1 MMISNFYERKTTK
14 FLVYMLVIGLAFTDL
29 IPAYAGTDAE
39 NSSNE
44 PEPKEQRSQQDLFP
58 FKPGDGLYVSTLPD
72 SSSFLNQVFQIDDS
86 GFVEFPI
93 VGRVA
98 VNKMT
103 EQELSTFI
111 KNNFQQYMRFPN
123 VFVKPMLRL
132 SILGGVARPG
142 LYYIDYSHSLWDA
155 VRLAGGTLDEE
166 GIKKMHWER
175 SRDDV
180 VGDLVPYFQNGV
192 SLKKIGFRSG
202 DQLWTPTPG
211 KPGFMDKLTGN
222 ILPIVSLGTTIMFLY
237 LTYQRDTITSR

>member
-1 MMISNFYERKTTK
+1 MMISNFYERKFTK
-14 FLVYMLVIGLAFTDL
+14 YLVYVLVFGFVFADL
-29 IPAYAGTDAE
+29 IPAYAVTEAE
-39 NSSNE
+39 NNINE
-44 PEPKEQRSQQDLFP
+44 SEPKEQRSQQDLFP

-72 SSSFLNQVFQIDDS
+72 TSSFLNQVFQIDDS
-86 GFVEFPI
+86 GLVEFPVI
-93 VGRVA
+93 GRIA

-103 EQELSTFI
+103 VQELTTFI

-123 VFVKPMLRL
+123 VFVKPMLRI

-155 VRLAGGTLDEE
+155 VRMAGGTLDED

-211 KPGFMDKLTGN
+211 KAGFFDKLTSN
-222 ILPIVSLGTTIMFLY
+222 ILPILSFGTTIMFLY
-237 LTYQRDTITSR
+237 LTYQRDAVTIR